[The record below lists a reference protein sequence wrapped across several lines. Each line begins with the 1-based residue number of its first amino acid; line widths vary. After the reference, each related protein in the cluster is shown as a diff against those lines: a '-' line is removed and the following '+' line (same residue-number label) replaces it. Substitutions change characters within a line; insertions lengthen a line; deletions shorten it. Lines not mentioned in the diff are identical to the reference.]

1 MFTAKFIKNF
11 FLEEDAIKAIGRS
24 GKKTRVFAKQGDLDG
39 SCTIYSLMMML
50 IFHQNLIGKIWLM
63 ANVQKTANMLVAF
76 STSSYMDLMDSVLVD
91 TNCEKSQIER
101 TNALVAKC
109 VRRILQSQALRTP

>member
-1 MFTAKFIKNF
+1 
-11 FLEEDAIKAIGRS
+11 
-24 GKKTRVFAKQGDLDG
+24 
-39 SCTIYSLMMML
+39 
-50 IFHQNLIGKIWLM
+50 
-63 ANVQKTANMLVAF
+63 MLVAF